1 MGLGL
6 INENHNDMITTKSY
20 YDMHNYVNIRI
31 EFNFPFDI
39 SSKIWKEYGMENLFI
54 EAYPIIF
61 DAEKHKDILLDSSAL
76 FNNKYDNLKLLLLLN
91 ADWAMLLQQIYE
103 NSIKNYAYEKRII
116 NLKDLKDEVKNAKL
130 RIANKLQEV
139 LHDNEHDRGYYLSKI
154 HTSVNNNMFLYDGK

>member
-1 MGLGL
+1 
-6 INENHNDMITTKSY
+6 MITTESY
-20 YDMHNYVNIRI
+20 YDMHNYVNIRV

-39 SSKIWKEYGMENLFI
+39 SSKIWEKYGMENLFI

-61 DAEKHKDILLDSSAL
+61 DAEKNKDILLDSSNL
-76 FNNKYDNLKLLLLLN
+76 FNNKYGNLKLLLLLN
-91 ADWAMLLQQIYE
+91 ADRTMLLQQIDE

-139 LHDNEHDRGYYLSKI
+139 LHDNERDRDYYLSKI
-154 HTSVNNNMFLYDGK
+154 HISVNNNMFLYDSK